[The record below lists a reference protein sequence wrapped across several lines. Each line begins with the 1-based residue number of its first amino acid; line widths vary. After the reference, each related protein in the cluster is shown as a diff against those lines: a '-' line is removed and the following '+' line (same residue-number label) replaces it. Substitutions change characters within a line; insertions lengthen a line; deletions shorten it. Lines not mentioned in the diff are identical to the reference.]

1 MNKIKNYMKNNWISL
16 VILAVLFVGL
26 YVVMLNNCLL
36 DFDAGMNFQVSKS
49 LADNGRYATNYMDV
63 DYNASDSLLFDHKI
77 QTGSPIIFPTAL
89 LNVIFG
95 VKPMHMQIVLCAV
108 YCVFLFLI
116 YYVVSKRL
124 GRIAGIL
131 TTLFF
136 VPYTYFNPFYG
147 YGEVAMGTVML
158 LTFLVFL
165 YARQNGKFRYY
176 FVTGLLF
183 GIGYLTKTVFMICAP
198 TYFLF
203 LVYDLVKSSNR
214 KHEFKKYLTLV
225 GGFLVPVAIFEL
237 YKLISLGGIMQYFSW
252 WYQELA
258 CILTESGTADEVGGI
273 TGLLSRIVTNIV
285 WYGDM
290 FNMLSLFLIVLMVF
304 PAVYFIYCW
313 KKGKK
318 IDEPNICL
326 YFVFMT
332 YMAWWLLIVS
342 GDRLSERRIM
352 IANVFGITNSLLL
365 FGKIVKENF
374 KKSRALYGILTV
386 AAAVIMG
393 FIFVPKCISE
403 YGGIVK
409 SHERKQL
416 IDEAVEFI
424 RSQPENSSYYGSGWW
439 QNPTIA
445 VEANVTMHNI
455 DCEELKPDSY
465 FVEDVYMKVNSDTL
479 NDMRSRYYVET
490 VFENDEC
497 VICKIS
503 DDRDEKIAK
512 KGDYI
517 RIDAAM
523 NYWGKITVDYGGGNL
538 SKYNYNANI
547 DHISVEAPNTDFPEV
562 TITFDNYK
570 GETTKINSIVYV
582 NDGSNVQLAPSNKS
596 ELKVN
601 IINEVGTSTEP

>member
-318 IDEPNICL
+318 IDELNICL

-409 SHERKQL
+409 SHERKRL

-523 NYWGKITVDYGGGNL
+523 NYWGKITVDYGGGN
-538 SKYNYNANI
+538 STKYNYNANI

>member
-1 MNKIKNYMKNNWISL
+1 MNKIKNYIKDNWISL

-124 GRIAGIL
+124 GRIVGIL

-318 IDEPNICL
+318 IDELNICL

-503 DDRDEKIAK
+503 DDRDEKIAE

>member
-1 MNKIKNYMKNNWISL
+1 MNKIKNYIKDNWISL

-318 IDEPNICL
+318 IDELNICL

-503 DDRDEKIAK
+503 DDRDEKIAE

>member
-1 MNKIKNYMKNNWISL
+1 MNKIKNYIKDNWISL

-304 PAVYFIYCW
+304 PAVYFFYCW

-318 IDEPNICL
+318 IDELNICL

-465 FVEDVYMKVNSDTL
+465 FVEDVYMKVNSDML

>member
-237 YKLISLGGIMQYFSW
+237 YKLISLGGIMQYFTW
-252 WYQELA
+252 W
-258 CILTESGTADEVGGI
+258 
-273 TGLLSRIVTNIV
+273 
-285 WYGDM
+285 
-290 FNMLSLFLIVLMVF
+290 
-304 PAVYFIYCW
+304 
-313 KKGKK
+313 
-318 IDEPNICL
+318 
-326 YFVFMT
+326 
-332 YMAWWLLIVS
+332 
-342 GDRLSERRIM
+342 
-352 IANVFGITNSLLL
+352 
-365 FGKIVKENF
+365 
-374 KKSRALYGILTV
+374 
-386 AAAVIMG
+386 
-393 FIFVPKCISE
+393 
-403 YGGIVK
+403 
-409 SHERKQL
+409 
-416 IDEAVEFI
+416 
-424 RSQPENSSYYGSGWW
+424 
-439 QNPTIA
+439 
-445 VEANVTMHNI
+445 
-455 DCEELKPDSY
+455 
-465 FVEDVYMKVNSDTL
+465 
-479 NDMRSRYYVET
+479 
-490 VFENDEC
+490 
-497 VICKIS
+497 
-503 DDRDEKIAK
+503 
-512 KGDYI
+512 
-517 RIDAAM
+517 
-523 NYWGKITVDYGGGNL
+523 
-538 SKYNYNANI
+538 
-547 DHISVEAPNTDFPEV
+547 
-562 TITFDNYK
+562 
-570 GETTKINSIVYV
+570 
-582 NDGSNVQLAPSNKS
+582 
-596 ELKVN
+596 
-601 IINEVGTSTEP
+601 

>member
-124 GRIAGIL
+124 GRIVGIL

-214 KHEFKKYLTLV
+214 KHEFKKYLALV

-258 CILTESGTADEVGGI
+258 CILTESGTSDEVGGI

-318 IDEPNICL
+318 IDELNICL

-374 KKSRALYGILTV
+374 KKSRVMYSILTV

-523 NYWGKITVDYGGGNL
+523 NYWGKITVDYGGGN
-538 SKYNYNANI
+538 STKYNYNANI
-547 DHISVEAPNTDFPEV
+547 DHISVEAPNTDFTEV

>member
-1 MNKIKNYMKNNWISL
+1 MNKIKNYIKDNWISL

-77 QTGSPIIFPTAL
+77 QTGFPIIFPTAL

-124 GRIAGIL
+124 GRIVGIL

-318 IDEPNICL
+318 IDELNICL

-503 DDRDEKIAK
+503 DDRDEKIAE

>member
-89 LNVIFG
+89 LTVIFG

-318 IDEPNICL
+318 IDELNICL

-409 SHERKQL
+409 SHERKRL

-523 NYWGKITVDYGGGNL
+523 NYWGKITVDYGGGN
-538 SKYNYNANI
+538 STKYNYNANI